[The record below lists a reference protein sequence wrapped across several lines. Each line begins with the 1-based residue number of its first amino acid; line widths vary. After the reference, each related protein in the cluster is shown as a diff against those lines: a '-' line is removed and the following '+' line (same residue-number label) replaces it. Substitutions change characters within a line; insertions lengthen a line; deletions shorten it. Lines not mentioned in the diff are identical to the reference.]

1 MTIIGC
7 LAALNAFTFIFGF
20 AITAAHD
27 NVGVLLRILFLVGA
41 FANIILLFY
50 GFGFMVKI

>member
-27 NVGVLLRILFLVGA
+27 NAGVLLKFLFLVGA
-41 FANIILLFY
+41 FANIILLLY